1 MILFGS
7 TMDWF
12 KRHFDIKPWFVVN
25 HEGVLYICRLILAW
39 WDYYGPKTHQTHW
52 RQNIW
57 NNWLGKKGLAYESQA
72 MTSLKG
78 KSWGKASEKKKRVNT
93 TKQFHHR
100 YCWNGIILYIY
111 WLIQMKWQ
119 LHTTTMFAIVCLC
132 RLSCPQH
139 SKPDVSGYLRQC
151 LMILTVSSDWTHSP
165 DLNQPT
171 WPTSAQVIVYPLAV
185 KNGNGKASIHRWFS
199 QQRLYLSWLF
209 AMFGYQRVIPLGIAT
224 SSQSPQFYHGNSD
237 DLNPHNQRMVGF
249 DRESQP
255 MDSMDHDNPPLYPRI

>member
-1 MILFGS
+1 M
-7 TMDWF
+7 
-12 KRHFDIKPWFVVN
+12 KQ
-25 HEGVLYICRLILAW
+25 LA
-39 WDYYGPKTHQTHW
+39 
-52 RQNIW
+52 
-57 NNWLGKKGLAYESQA
+57 GKKGVGIWKS
-72 MTSLKG
+72 SNDIIKG
-78 KSWGKASEKKKRVNT
+78 KELGKSIRKKKRVNT

>member
-25 HEGVLYICRLILAW
+25 HEGVLYICRPILAW

-78 KSWGKASEKKKRVNT
+78 KSWGKASEQKKKRVNT

-151 LMILTVSSDWTHSP
+151 LNDP
-165 DLNQPT
+165 
-171 WPTSAQVIVYPLAV
+171 Y
-185 KNGNGKASIHRWFS
+185 RF
-199 QQRLYLSWLF
+199 QRLNAFSRLESAHMAHISPGDRLPS
-209 AMFGYQRVIPLGIAT
+209 G
-224 SSQSPQFYHGNSD
+224 SQKWQWK
-237 DLNPHNQRMVGF
+237 
-249 DRESQP
+249 SQH
-255 MDSMDHDNPPLYPRI
+255 S